1 METNNTLTI
10 PSTQGTYHKDD
21 PADKTGQTKRTPPH
35 CRDQSGNGRREGAAR
50 LRLYKSEE

>member
-1 METNNTLTI
+1 MLTI

-21 PADKTGQTKRTPPH
+21 PPDKTGQTKRTPPH